1 MDAKMKLLI
10 KKNKIEELKKYGFY
24 YDEMRGAYTRN
35 IDCGISVISTF
46 VFINNRNFRYGEVIC
61 KNSICF
67 DFISNERAKKINE
80 DLELNDFFEEI

>member
-10 KKNKIEELKKYGFY
+10 KKSKIEELKNYGFF
-24 YDEMRGAYTRN
+24 YDEMRGAYKRDTF
-35 IDCGISVISTF
+35 CGISTISTF
-46 VFINNRNFRYGEVIC
+46 VFIDNRNFQYGEVMC

-67 DFISNERAKKINE
+67 DFISNERARKINE